1 MKTSTERGRAG
12 FTLIE
17 VVIAIGLLTM
27 VVMAMYQTWSA
38 VLRATEAGSSAA
50 AQVQRERVA
59 LNTIEEALGGVR
71 MFEQNIAHYGFFVD
85 TTNLE
90 YPVISFVSRLPES
103 FLGGKH
109 FPNQPLRR
117 VHFEVRDGL
126 DSRMRELVMT
136 QSPVLAI
143 PDDVTV
149 RKHQTVLAAGI
160 DQFYVE
166 FWSTAVE
173 DWINEWPSTNGIPQR
188 LRLMIALKRKDGE
201 PALSE
206 DIQYREFSLSAI
218 PVTKDVQNP
227 DPKTRRPSRTPS
239 AGGGGPKK

>member
-1 MKTSTERGRAG
+1 MKTRIFRKHAG
-12 FTLIE
+12 FTLVE
-17 VVIAIGLLTM
+17 VVIAIGLLSM
-27 VVMAMYQTWSA
+27 VVLAIYQTWSA

-71 MFEQNIAHYGFFVD
+71 MFEQNLTHYGFYVD

-117 VHFEVRDGL
+117 VNFEVRDGL
-126 DSRMRELVMT
+126 ESGVRELVMT
-136 QSPVLAI
+136 QAPVLAI

-149 RKHQTVLAAGI
+149 RKHQTVLASGI

-166 FWSTAVE
+166 FWSTTVE
-173 DWINEWPSTNGIPQR
+173 DWINEWPGTNGIP
-188 LRLMIALKRKDGE
+188 LKVRLMLALKRKDGE

-206 DIQYREFSLSAI
+206 DIQSKEFSLSAM
-218 PVTKDVQNP
+218 PVTKDIQNP
-227 DPKTRRPSRTPS
+227 DPKSRRPSKGPVFPN
-239 AGGGGPKK
+239 PKK